1 MLGPHQGLRLERMR
15 TEIERDKFAHSS
27 KVVPEIAQRQPNQYY
42 SEVFNQRKGGGRTR
56 IRTRVFGLEGQSD
69 IQTTLYVLVRCGGSL
84 FKKVTI
90 D

>member
-1 MLGPHQGLRLERMR
+1 MGEPIGVDLLWAMHNVTVLVVDRTCNSMAKTRSPQRRSPRFAGYGLQ
-15 TEIERDKFAHSS
+15 I
-27 KVVPEIAQRQPNQYY
+27 
-42 SEVFNQRKGGGRTR
+42 GGGRTR

-69 IQTTLYVLVRCGGSL
+69 IQTTLYVLVGCGGSL